1 MNILDAGVMILV
13 FYGIYKGFAKGIVY
27 MVLSTAGFIL
37 GIILSVKFAFLLVP
51 YLAHYFNLPEVQL
64 KWLAYLLIFLGVL
77 LVMLLLSKLLS
88 KLLKISGLG
97 WLNRL
102 SGALVSG
109 LKYLFF
115 TGLIL
120 MLIDEI
126 QQRFPVFPDTL
137 LKESKLMQ
145 PVTESTWAVIH
156 WIDNKAYWEQI
167 KTEMDGNKARN
178 QKEN

>member
-1 MNILDAGVMILV
+1 MNILDSVVMILV
-13 FYGIYKGFAKGIVY
+13 FYGIYKGFTKGIVY

-51 YLAHYFNLPEVQL
+51 YLAHYFNLHEVQL
-64 KWLAYLLIFLGVL
+64 KWLAYMLIFLGVI
-77 LVMLLLSKLLS
+77 LVMLLLSKLLY

-115 TGLIL
+115 AGLIL

-145 PVTESTWAVIH
+145 PVTESTRMVIR
-156 WIDNKAYWEQI
+156 WIDNKAYWNKI
-167 KTEMDGNKARN
+167 KTEMDGNKAGN